1 MQDNGSIV
9 HQMALKSPNKLTSE
23 NEWSLSPIN
32 RVNFISVIAIQQLQV
47 YIIKP
52 IFIFQK
58 LILIGFLM

>member
-1 MQDNGSIV
+1 MQDNGCTV

-58 LILIGFLM
+58 LI